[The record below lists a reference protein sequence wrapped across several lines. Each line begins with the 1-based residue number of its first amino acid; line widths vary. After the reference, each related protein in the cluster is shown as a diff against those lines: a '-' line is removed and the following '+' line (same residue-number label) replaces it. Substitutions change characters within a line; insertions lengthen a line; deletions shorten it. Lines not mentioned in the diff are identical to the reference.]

1 MDTSITLFCP
11 GALAGRFEEAIAGV
25 GPRAADLL
33 QRLLLRARRVSRDAS
48 RPGVTSIDPGPGP
61 HDPFTTAANDR
72 SGRAA
77 VDRDGP
83 EERWLRARFELARE
97 AGIGAFAGVQAD
109 GALPSGWVIRLSSL
123 HVGLDHLVLLPAD
136 SIDLSETES
145 DELLAASQRWLADEP
160 VKLDP
165 IAPGL
170 WQLTELKPE
179 LTRLDQMQ
187 GSSSRQATGRNI
199 DAWLPSGP
207 SARGWRRLAN
217 ELQMLWHLHPVN
229 LAREQRG
236 LPVINGLWF
245 EGRTIAPRVRPFDAL
260 ISRDP
265 VLLGLGRAVG
275 ARTVELAHPSAITA
289 ALTDPGTPP
298 GTRWL
303 IDPGCWQ
310 SQSEQGDA
318 SAWREGWRAFGE
330 WLTEFDAAIR
340 PGRGTA
346 MRWLLSGHQHA
357 VELELTRFA
366 RFRVWHRLPPQQ
378 WFEVAS
384 P

>member
-11 GALAGRFEEAIAGV
+11 GALAGRFEEAIAGIE
-25 GPRAADLL
+25 PRAANLL
-33 QRLLLRARRVSRDAS
+33 QTLLARAHLVSGGRKVIDRD
-48 RPGVTSIDPGPGP
+48 
-61 HDPFTTAANDR
+61 
-72 SGRAA
+72 GRTLI
-77 VDRDGP
+77 DRDGP
-83 EERWLRARFELARE
+83 EERWLRARFELNAE
-97 AGIGAFAGVQAD
+97 SGIGAFAGVQPD
-109 GALPSGWVIRLSSL
+109 GVLPSGWVIRLSSF
-123 HVGLDHLVLLPAD
+123 HVGLDHLVLMPAD
-136 SIDLSETES
+136 ALDLSEAES
-145 DELLAASQRWLADEP
+145 DALLAASRQWLADEP

-179 LTRLDQMQ
+179 LTRFDLMQ

-217 ELQMLWHLHPVN
+217 ELQMLWHQHPVN
-229 LAREQRG
+229 LAREQHG

-245 EGRTIAPRVRPFDAL
+245 EGRALAPGARPFDAL
-260 ISRDP
+260 ISQDP
-265 VLLGLGRAVG
+265 VLLGLGRAAG
-275 ARTVELAHPSAITA
+275 ARTLQPSDLCAITA
-289 ALTDPGTPP
+289 TLTDSDTSP

-310 SQSEQGDA
+310 SHSDEGDA
-318 SAWREGWRAFGE
+318 SAWREGWRAFGQ
-330 WLTEFDAAIR
+330 WLTEFDTAIR

-346 MRWLLSGHQHA
+346 LRWLLSGHQHA
-357 VELELTRFA
+357 VELELTRLA
-366 RFRVWHRLPPQQ
+366 RFRIWHRLRPQQ